1 MKVWGFWWKSNK
13 LSGLKLLLSW
23 LGYWSV
29 LHRSILYKAKKI
41 ANINLRPNLDII
53 MMNLTFLA
61 ILLLAAQDV
70 YGRNIIF
77 CYWIHYIICI
87 YFDKSNEYYFYYLK
101 VVVRATNGA
110 AKDNVVKEKETAM
123 KIVTAYQDWNAI
135 LMDGSEPIIVLQVFY
150 SLFYYFLCF

>member
-1 MKVWGFWWKSNK
+1 
-13 LSGLKLLLSW
+13 
-23 LGYWSV
+23 
-29 LHRSILYKAKKI
+29 
-41 ANINLRPNLDII
+41 

-61 ILLLAAQDV
+61 VLLLAAQDV

-77 CYWIHYIICI
+77 SYWIHCIIYHTPGHI
-87 YFDKSNEYYFYYLK
+87 YYDKFNDFYFYYLK